1 MRFDCDTLLF
11 LPAGSTPLARKG
23 LVSTDSG
30 GLEAIIAAAK
40 KRKASGQSDGEE
52 FSIDLSKLS
61 LEQLEQLREKARE
74 KQWED
79 EWWASYVKQEEE
91 KKVTQDKEVAQK
103 DKATISQ
110 YNMTLTRW
118 GGVGWF
124 PGCSEVVFVE
134 GRGTQKQWGT
144 RGHHC
149 ATKCGCRDGCWV
161 CWSRLVAAST
171 LERPHTR
178 LTTRATAAA
187 AAVRAVPRRATKEC
201 VCFLCVYPACLFHT
215 GRTCTSWQR
224 TATCL

>member
-1 MRFDCDTLLF
+1 MLGRSSCRVSGTTASASVDPCWHAIDSNTLLF

-61 LEQLEQLREKARE
+61 LEQLERLREKARE

-79 EWWASYVKQEEE
+79 EWWASYVKQESD
-91 KKVTQDKEVAQK
+91 KKTAQDKEVAQK

-118 GGVGWF
+118 GGVGS
-124 PGCSEVVFVE
+124 GVCSEVIVRGKKRGGTDAVE
-134 GRGTQKQWGT
+134 HKGLLCNHVSLQQWVLGL
-144 RGHHC
+144 
-149 ATKCGCRDGCWV
+149 
-161 CWSRLVAAST
+161 LVQAGSSEHLGAG
-171 LERPHTR
+171 PYTR
-178 LTTRATAAA
+178 LRTFAAATAAHA
-187 AAVRAVPRRATKEC
+187 MPC
-201 VCFLCVYPACLFHT
+201 
-215 GRTCTSWQR
+215 
-224 TATCL
+224 

>member
-1 MRFDCDTLLF
+1 MRLTAIPSSSC

-61 LEQLEQLREKARE
+61 LEQLERLREKARE

-79 EWWASYVKQEEE
+79 EWWASYVQQESD
-91 KKVTQDKEVAQK
+91 KKTAQDKEVAQK

-118 GGVGWF
+118 GGVGSRVCSQVIVRGKGGGTDGLGHKGLLCKQVSLQQWVL
-124 PGCSEVVFVE
+124 GCL
-134 GRGTQKQWGT
+134 
-144 RGHHC
+144 
-149 ATKCGCRDGCWV
+149 
-161 CWSRLVAAST
+161 SRLAAAST
-171 LERPHTR
+171 LERGHMP
-178 LTTRATAAA
+178 
-187 AAVRAVPRRATKEC
+187 
-201 VCFLCVYPACLFHT
+201 
-215 GRTCTSWQR
+215 G
-224 TATCL
+224 